1 MHFLLTSQF
10 NRFLR
15 DACRVARDVPG
26 TEICGL
32 LVDTGLHLSFVQ
44 TRNTSPRVIGAAGP
58 IPERIVARSISVVG
72 EAGKN
77 TASLAATR
85 DGWVVLSF
93 RDLKGD
99 QKAALMMTPSGK
111 PALTFFDKHHARL
124 DLGVVDG
131 PKGEEFSVQLRDS
144 KGKIIWQPELPNAY

>member
-1 MHFLLTSQF
+1 MNEQLIWRIERLEKRNRLLFGLLLTIALAF
-10 NRFLR
+10 
-15 DACRVARDVPG
+15 G
-26 TEICGL
+26 TVL
-32 LVDTGLHLSFVQ
+32 L
-44 TRNTSPRVIGAAGP
+44 IGAAGP

-77 TASLAATR
+77 TASLVATR

-111 PALTFFDKHHARL
+111 PALTFFDNHHARL

-131 PKGEEFSVQLRDS
+131 PKSEEFSVQLRDS
-144 KGKIIWQPELPNAY
+144 KGKIIWQPEFPNAY